1 MRTKIAVAAL
11 AGGLALTGGL
21 LVAPG
26 IAVAADPDTGGSSRL
41 SAIKEALKGLVTDK
55 TLTQEQA
62 DKVAAT
68 LDEKLPRRGPGG
80 PGHRHGARLAA
91 EAVAKVLGITVEEL
105 RTQQR
110 AGKTLAQ
117 IAAAEGISKAT
128 LIDGLVKA
136 AEAELA
142 AAVKDGRL
150 TQAQADEM
158 KSGLRARITEKVDKV
173 GPGPRGHGGPGRHHH
188 HGPPPGAPGDEAPS
202 GTTAPSSTTSGAD
215 GSTAA

>member
-26 IAVAADPDTGGSSRL
+26 IAVAADPGTGVSDRL
-41 SAIKEALKGLVTDK
+41 TAIKDALKGLVSDK

-68 LDEKLPRRGPGG
+68 LDSKLPRRGPGG
-80 PGHRHGARLAA
+80 PGHRHHVARLAA

-173 GPGPRGHGGPGRHHH
+173 GPGPRGPGGFGRHHH
-188 HGPPPGAPGDEAPS
+188 HGPPPGNAPADEVPSGSVAPS
-202 GTTAPSSTTSGAD
+202 GMTETASA
-215 GSTAA
+215 